1 MAAGGPGAVAG
12 AVPSLR
18 WRRRRGASSGA
29 LARRVRAIGDGA
41 TRAKRKDNGS
51 DLIVRNLVTGQETTI
66 PLVSDFAWSKDG
78 SWLAY
83 AVSSAKAEEDGAF
96 ARKMSDGTTVP
107 LLKGKGN
114 YKSLAF
120 DDAGAQ
126 LAFLSD
132 QAEYDKDV
140 SPYRVYY
147 WKAGESA
154 AAELVSATT
163 RGVPAGMVVS
173 DQAAPRFSPDGQRLY
188 VGTAP
193 PPAPPAADG
202 APAPRGVDLW
212 HWQDPLLQPMQ
223 RVRAQQERNRN
234 YRAVVHL
241 SDKRFVQLATPD
253 FPNVAQGDD
262 PARAIGTSDLAYR
275 REMSWD
281 TTYNDVALVD
291 LKTGQRQ
298 PILTHWRGTP
308 TMSPG
313 GRYLLYFDENEADW
327 FTYRIS
333 DGAKVNLTSKLGLNF
348 WREDHDSPSLAPA
361 YGSAGWTTKDASVL
375 LYDKYDIWEIKPDGT
390 APRML
395 TAGDGRKNQIVYRYR
410 SLDPEERAIP
420 TDKPILLSAND
431 DKTES
436 SGFYRVAYG
445 GNAAPEKIVMVD
457 KSFGPVIKARAADR
471 VVFTQARF
479 DEFPDLWVSDTSL
492 PRHEEGLERQP
503 PAERVPLGQG
513 RADAVHQRRRQDL
526 ARDHRQAR
534 QLRSVE
540 EVPADGLHLRGTVR
554 GPAQLPRAESGH
566 EHQHHA
572 LRQQRLRRAD
582 ARHRLRNGL
591 SRRER
596 REVRHPGRQHGRRPG
611 LSSTRSGSASR
622 ATRGAATRSRTS
634 SPAPTCSPPCRPARR
649 CRT

>member
-1 MAAGGPGAVAG
+1 MRVAAEAEGDAAGAGPGAAANLLRAAAPAAATG
-12 AVPSLR
+12 AQAEGQPE
-18 WRRRRGASSGA
+18 
-29 LARRVRAIGDGA
+29 GA

-66 PLVSDFAWSKDG
+66 PLVNDFAWSKDG
-78 SWLAY
+78 SWLSY

-147 WKAGESA
+147 WKAGEA
-154 AAELVSATT
+154 AASELVSAAT

-202 APAPRGVDLW
+202 APAPRGVDVW

-241 SDKRFVQLATPD
+241 SDKRFVQLATPE

-262 PARAIGTSDLAYR
+262 PARAIGTSELAYR

-298 PILTHWRGTP
+298 PILHALARHADDVA
-308 TMSPG
+308 
-313 GRYLLYFDENEADW
+313 GR
-327 FTYRIS
+327 
-333 DGAKVNLTSKLGLNF
+333 
-348 WREDHDSPSLAPA
+348 P
-361 YGSAGWTTKDASVL
+361 
-375 LYDKYDIWEIKPDGT
+375 
-390 APRML
+390 
-395 TAGDGRKNQIVYRYR
+395 
-410 SLDPEERAIP
+410 
-420 TDKPILLSAND
+420 
-431 DKTES
+431 
-436 SGFYRVAYG
+436 
-445 GNAAPEKIVMVD
+445 
-457 KSFGPVIKARAADR
+457 
-471 VVFTQARF
+471 
-479 DEFPDLWVSDTSL
+479 
-492 PRHEEGLERQP
+492 
-503 PAERVPLGQG
+503 VPL
-513 RADAVHQRRRQDL
+513 V
-526 ARDHRQAR
+526 
-534 QLRSVE
+534 LR
-540 EVPADGLHLRGTVR
+540 
-554 GPAQLPRAESGH
+554 
-566 EHQHHA
+566 
-572 LRQQRLRRAD
+572 
-582 ARHRLRNGL
+582 
-591 SRRER
+591 
-596 REVRHPGRQHGRRPG
+596 
-611 LSSTRSGSASR
+611 
-622 ATRGAATRSRTS
+622 
-634 SPAPTCSPPCRPARR
+634 
-649 CRT
+649 